1 MTDTSNKTK
10 LMVVAAAAII
20 IGAALYSFP
29 QDPEAGVAEVA
40 DNYPQDYVEITPVTF
55 TDLPENIAPLPV
67 VEKVEL
73 AFDPSGGHSPD
84 THPAIARFCNAEVQ
98 TAWSTG
104 VDTSRRYFSPDLDI
118 EVLVLTYT
126 TGDWIIL
133 GQSHDGYCEPMGL
146 EFMNDGLQS
155 LDEMIAPKL

>member
-10 LMVVAAAAII
+10 LMVVAAAAVI

-55 TDLPENIAPLPV
+55 TDLPENIAPV
-67 VEKVEL
+67 EEEKVEL
-73 AFDPSGGHSPD
+73 AFDPTGGHSPG
-84 THPAIARFCNAEVQ
+84 THPAVARFCNAEVL

-126 TGDWIIL
+126 TGDWVIL
-133 GQSHDGYCEPMGL
+133 GQNNDGFCEPIGL
-146 EFMNDGLQS
+146 QFLDDGLQS
-155 LDEMIAPKL
+155 IDDMITPKP